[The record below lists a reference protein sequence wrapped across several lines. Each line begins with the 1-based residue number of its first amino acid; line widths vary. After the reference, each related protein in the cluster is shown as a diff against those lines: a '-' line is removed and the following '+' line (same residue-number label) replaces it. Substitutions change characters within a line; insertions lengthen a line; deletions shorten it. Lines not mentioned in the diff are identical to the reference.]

1 MNLCPTCWNAGRSLF
16 ENCCM
21 CNFSVGNNSD
31 FHAWSIK
38 NRVPYNLPKEK
49 VVEKV
54 AMPKRRLIFGE
65 KV

>member
-21 CNFSVGNNSD
+21 CNSSVGNNSD

-38 NRVPYNLPKEK
+38 NRVSYNLPRIELANK
-49 VVEKV
+49 VEVKK
-54 AMPKRRLIFGE
+54 KRLVFGE
-65 KV
+65 KI